1 MSRRFVKSTS
11 VAKYWSSAEEGPK
24 KKENTIQATVQLW
37 TTKESSR
44 ERATQHKCNAEE
56 RKESTRE
63 KTTQHKCNAEERRE
77 ISGERAT
84 QHKCNA
90 EERKEISGERATQH
104 KSSEEERRESN
115 GERATQHKSFG
126 VGVGGTQVWLAAM
139 ISSNTFLV
147 RVAKS
152 ITTRSSVTGR
162 RRQEEEV

>member
-1 MSRRFVKSTS
+1 M
-11 VAKYWSSAEEGPK
+11 
-24 KKENTIQATVQLW
+24 QLW

-63 KTTQHKCNAEERRE
+63 KTTQHKCKAEERR
-77 ISGERAT
+77 
-84 QHKCNA
+84 
-90 EERKEISGERATQH
+90 EISGERATQH

-115 GERATQHKSFG
+115 GERATQQKSFG
-126 VGVGGTQVWLAAM
+126 VGVGGTQVWVAAM